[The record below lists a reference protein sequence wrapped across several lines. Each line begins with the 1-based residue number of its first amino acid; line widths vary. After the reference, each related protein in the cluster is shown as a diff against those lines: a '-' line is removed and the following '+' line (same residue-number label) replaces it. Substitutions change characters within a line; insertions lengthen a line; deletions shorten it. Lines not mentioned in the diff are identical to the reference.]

1 MKTHTVLGEKIL
13 KGLGIYEN
21 EPIVKTAEEICRS
34 HHERYDGTGYP
45 DGLKGDEIPLSAQ
58 AVSVADAYDALVSTR
73 CYKGPYSHEDSAQ
86 MILDGECG
94 AFNPV
99 ILECFT
105 EIKDRLKDVYSSE
118 DGGAL

>member
-1 MKTHTVLGEKIL
+1 MKKHTVLGEQIL

-21 EPIVKTAEEICRS
+21 EPLVKTAEEICRS

-58 AVSVADAYDALVSTR
+58 AVSVADVYDALVSTR
-73 CYKGPYSHEDSAQ
+73 CYKGPYSHEDAAK
-86 MILDGECG
+86 MILNGECG